1 MQKSCD
7 QGEQRLERETPVRGS
22 DSWASISLLKDL
34 ISILLAMGDCNT
46 LKQDMA
52 RSAFLEAVPMW
63 TKRHASDCWEAIVC
77 QRKASP
83 PQRERD
89 EGGPWQSQPL

>member
-1 MQKSCD
+1 MLRRRVHGVCKSPVTKENK
-7 QGEQRLERETPVRGS
+7 GWRERHWSEGVT

-46 LKQDMA
+46 FKQDMA

-63 TKRHASDCWEAIVC
+63 TKRQASGC
-77 QRKASP
+77 
-83 PQRERD
+83 
-89 EGGPWQSQPL
+89 